1 MNELQIRRQKGM
13 TLGKKHCVGPGKKN
27 YQEQTNSGKEE
38 ICGFPGFAKYF
49 QVFPEP
55 EWTKLETSISQ
66 SGSLMTESLECL
78 LKKYTFGLH
87 PRKTE
92 SDFLGPDDLH
102 YLKNKKQK
110 TQAP

>member
-1 MNELQIRRQKGM
+1 MLVQARKIIRSKQILAWEG
-13 TLGKKHCVGPGKKN
+13 
-27 YQEQTNSGKEE
+27 
-38 ICGFPGFAKYF
+38 ICGFSGFAKYF
-49 QVFPEP
+49 QVFPELK
-55 EWTKLETSISQ
+55 WTKLETSTSQ
-66 SGSLMTESLECL
+66 SVTCGSLMTGSLECL

-92 SDFLGPDDLH
+92 SNFLGPDDLH